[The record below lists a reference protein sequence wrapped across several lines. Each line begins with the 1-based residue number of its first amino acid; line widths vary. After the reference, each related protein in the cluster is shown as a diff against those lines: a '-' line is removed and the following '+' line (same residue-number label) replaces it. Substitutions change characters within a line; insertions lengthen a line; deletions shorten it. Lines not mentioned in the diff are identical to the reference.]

1 MNEECKISPHQI
13 RVALDSFA
21 AKLHTLHYRHSNRSR
36 CRNEERRSHRIAV
49 EQVES
54 GDSQRTLRPLV
65 VAFASRHPAQ
75 RAHIAQAAALS
86 LQGNEEPMSSRGS
99 ALCVSYRNMLIL
111 LLKRGCRSD
120 IVGAREG
127 RVAEG
132 LTLTLSVHVGL
143 LNDVES
149 RRDESKRRIALI
161 AVKAAV
167 EPAQMQVARQDNH

>member
-1 MNEECKISPHQI
+1 
-13 RVALDSFA
+13 
-21 AKLHTLHYRHSNRSR
+21 
-36 CRNEERRSHRIAV
+36 
-49 EQVES
+49 
-54 GDSQRTLRPLV
+54 
-65 VAFASRHPAQ
+65 
-75 RAHIAQAAALS
+75 
-86 LQGNEEPMSSRGS
+86 
-99 ALCVSYRNMLIL
+99 MLIL